1 MYQYSSVGKQISIQ
15 TLTQALKRLG
25 DLLQKEN
32 KRLELTCCGGIISLM
47 YFHSRAMTQ
56 DVDAIFP
63 ANPAN
68 KQLLIKLIKQV
79 GEEMGLAAD
88 EKSLWFNDSVSFFG
102 LETKSNVIIFQ
113 HPYLVLKAASWEELL
128 AHKVHASRHDKDIQD
143 AVRLLKEIEGKEKEQ
158 IYEAVKKYAP
168 FTPHV
173 PEPLLRKRFEG
184 VWNIAFKR

>member
-1 MYQYSSVGKQISIQ
+1 MYQYSSTGKQISIH
-15 TLTQALKRLG
+15 TLTKALKRLG
-25 DLLQKEN
+25 DLLQEEN
-32 KRLELTCCGGIISLM
+32 RRLELTCCGGIISLM
-47 YFHSRAMTQ
+47 YFQSRAMTQ

-79 GEEMGLAAD
+79 GEEMDLATD

-102 LETKSNVIIFQ
+102 LETTSNVIIFQ

-128 AHKVHASRHDKDIQD
+128 AHKVHASRHDNDIQD
-143 AVRLLKEIEGKEKEQ
+143 AVRLLKEIKGEEKEQ

-173 PEPLLRKRFEG
+173 PEPLLRKRFDG
-184 VWNIAFKR
+184 VWKIAFKR